1 MNRISNLNFS
11 VLRLLFVSILF
22 AFTFPLFAQ
31 TLTVKVDNIE
41 QIKGD
46 LRVGVYNNEK
56 DFIKEVYFKGR
67 DVKITGKTMTL
78 TFPDLP
84 KGTYA
89 VAAYQDMNG
98 NKQLDKNFL
107 GIPKEK
113 YASSNNI
120 EKPDFKKCS
129 FSFRSDT
136 TLIIRL
142 R

>member
-1 MNRISNLNFS
+1 MCICLLALSNVFLS
-11 VLRLLFVSILF
+11 
-22 AFTFPLFAQ
+22 AQ
-31 TLTVKVDNIE
+31 TLTVKVENIE
-41 QIKGD
+41 QVKGN
-46 LRVGVYNNEK
+46 LLVGVYNNGK
-56 DFIKEVYFKGR
+56 DFMELHFKGR
-67 DVKITGKTMTL
+67 DVKITGKTMTV

-84 KGTYA
+84 EGTYA
-89 VAAYQDMNG
+89 ISAYQDMNG

-136 TLIIRL
+136 TLTIRL